1 MEPNLLK
8 TISEITDEEKRILA
22 GIPLQKSI
30 YSSGV
35 EFIVNSDKLLE
46 EGSDIAV
53 RTHTRFASFPL
64 HSHNYLEVMI
74 VLSGKITHRIFGEE
88 LALSEGDI
96 LVMNKHIPH
105 SIDKAE
111 MEDVGV
117 NIIISDNFAK
127 ELSTALSK
135 TVFRDLAEQNLAE
148 LGDGMYLAFR
158 TGGDKQIKNIVENL
172 LFELTE
178 YKKNTEVL
186 KFTASLLFGYLSRSA
201 DKMLSAASKLPDKE
215 TKRKSA
221 ILSYIA
227 AHYEDA
233 SLTELARILGLTVP
247 YLSKAVQTYFAKSFK
262 DLLFDHRIGL
272 AKDLIINTNLS
283 IGEIIARI
291 GYDNESY
298 FHREFKKQT
307 GTTPMAMRRKLKNS
321 ISN

>member
-1 MEPNLLK
+1 M
-8 TISEITDEEKRILA
+8 T
-22 GIPLQKSI
+22 
-30 YSSGV
+30 
-35 EFIVNSDKLLE
+35 
-46 EGSDIAV
+46 
-53 RTHTRFASFPL
+53 
-64 HSHNYLEVMI
+64 
-74 VLSGKITHRIFGEE
+74 
-88 LALSEGDI
+88 
-96 LVMNKHIPH
+96 
-105 SIDKAE
+105 
-111 MEDVGV
+111 
-117 NIIISDNFAK
+117 
-127 ELSTALSK
+127 
-135 TVFRDLAEQNLAE
+135 
-148 LGDGMYLAFR
+148 
-158 TGGDKQIKNIVENL
+158 
-172 LFELTE
+172 
-178 YKKNTEVL
+178 
-186 KFTASLLFGYLSRSA
+186 
-201 DKMLSAASKLPDKE
+201 ASKLPDKE

-247 YLSKAVQTYFAKSFK
+247 YLSKAVQTYFGKSFK